1 MKNKNLMRFLVKLA
15 IYLPIVWFAFYI
27 FTVICGCFNLFG
39 DCTQSKFC
47 LVFYLILALLTSL
60 IVAWQVKCCFFKKK
74 DKS

>member
-1 MKNKNLMRFLVKLA
+1 MKNKNLKVFLVKLA
-15 IYLPIVWFAFYI
+15 IYLPVVWLGFYI

-39 DCTQSKFC
+39 DCVQSKFC
-47 LVFYLILALLTSL
+47 LVFYLILSVLTAL